1 MQRITLENLCG
12 GAVQEKIDRAIQQ
25 VSENILD
32 PNTNAKKRG
41 IVLEITFTPNEDD
54 REDVA
59 VDIDLKVKLAQES
72 GMQTQFYLTKNLET
86 GALSVSEYE
95 KGQLKGQLSFGDIE
109 HVDEETGEITNIKQF
124 KVKEA

>member
-1 MQRITLENLCG
+1 MQRITLGNLCG

-72 GMQTQFYLTKNLET
+72 GMQTQFYLTKDLDT

-109 HVDEETGEITNIKQF
+109 LVNEETGEITNITPF
-124 KVKEA
+124 KAKEA